1 MLEPSAMTV
10 TNRGAP
16 AEAEAEQQPCGAA
29 ATAAAAVPTHD
40 AKRPRLWQRWGAHD
54 VAEQLAAAPPRRSRR
69 DKPTLEVGR
78 RVRAT
83 FEIDGQPAWFF
94 GVVLGVA
101 TGGRLRVGFD
111 DGKHEHMRADRLT
124 IVDDDEEDG

>member
-1 MLEPSAMTV
+1 
-10 TNRGAP
+10 
-16 AEAEAEQQPCGAA
+16 
-29 ATAAAAVPTHD
+29 
-40 AKRPRLWQRWGAHD
+40 
-54 VAEQLAAAPPRRSRR
+54 
-69 DKPTLEVGR
+69 
-78 RVRAT
+78 VRAT
-83 FEIDGQPAWFF
+83 FEIDGKPAWYF